1 MLTNK
6 TVVVGVTGGIA
17 AYKAAEV
24 VSRLKKLGANV
35 YCIMTKGAQEFLTP
49 LTLRT
54 LSGNPVIKDM
64 FQEPVKWNVEHVAL
78 ADQADFFLIVPAT
91 ANVIGKIANGIA
103 DDFLTT
109 TVMATKARVI
119 LAPAMNV
126 NMYSNPIVQDNI
138 QKLKELGYFFVGPNE
153 GNLACGYSGKGKMS
167 EPEEIIS
174 YLLGLEKK
182 DLTGKR
188 ILITAGPTREL
199 IDPVRYITNRSSGKM
214 GYALA
219 QCASRRGAMVTLV
232 SGPTN
237 LDKPQGVDF
246 ISVETAQEMFSVIKE
261 IFEQQDII
269 IKSAAVADYRPQN
282 YHPLKIKKSDDD
294 LQIRLERNPDI
305 LSFLGKNKGN
315 KVLVGFAAET
325 NDLKENAQKKLV
337 NKNVDIIVANDVTAH
352 NAGFGSNTNKVTL
365 YYRDGSEKDVPLLTK
380 EKIADI
386 ILSEALKLINK
397 E

>member
-1 MLTNK
+1 MLSNK

-24 VSRLKKLGANV
+24 VSRLKKLGAQV
-35 YCIMTKGAQEFLTP
+35 HCIMTEGAQAFLTP

-54 LSGNPVIKDM
+54 LSGNPVMTDM
-64 FQEPVKWNVEHVAL
+64 FKEPVKWNVEHVAI
-78 ADQADFFLIVPAT
+78 ADLADFFLIAPAT
-91 ANVIGKIANGIA
+91 ANIIGKIASGIA

-109 TVMATKARVI
+109 AVMATKGKVI

-126 NMYSNPIVQDNI
+126 NMYNNPIVQSNI
-138 QKLKELGYFFVGPNE
+138 QKLKQLGYFFIGPDE
-153 GNLACGYSGKGKMS
+153 GNLACGYSGKGRMK
-167 EPEEIIS
+167 EPEEIVDF
-174 YLLGLEKK
+174 LLRLEKK
-182 DLTGKR
+182 DLSGKN
-188 ILITAGPTREL
+188 ILITAGPTREP

-219 QCASRRGAMVTLV
+219 QCAQRRGARVTLV

-246 ISVETAQEMFSVIKE
+246 ISVETAEQMFNVVKE
-261 IFEQQDII
+261 LFEKHDII
-269 IKSAAVADYRPQN
+269 IKSAAVADYRPQS
-282 YHPLKIKKSDDD
+282 YSSLKIKKSETDM
-294 LQIRLERNPDI
+294 QIKLERNPDI

-315 KVLVGFAAET
+315 RILVGFAAET
-325 NDLKENAQKKLV
+325 NDLKENAQKKLL
-337 NKNVDIIVANDVTAH
+337 NKNVDLIVANDVTAQG
-352 NAGFGSNTNKVTL
+352 AGFESDTNKVTL
-365 YYRDGSEKDVPLLTK
+365 YFKDGAEKDIPLLTK

-386 ILSEALKLINK
+386 ILDEVLMLNNK

>member
-78 ADQADFFLIVPAT
+78 ADQADFFLIAPAT
-91 ANVIGKIANGIA
+91 ANIIGKIASGIA

-109 TVMATKARVI
+109 AVMATKARVI

-126 NMYSNPIVQDNI
+126 NMYNNPIVQENI
-138 QKLKELGYFFVGPNE
+138 RKLKELDYLFVGPNE

-167 EPEEIIS
+167 EPEEIIGF
-174 YLLGLEKK
+174 LLELEKK

-188 ILITAGPTREL
+188 ILITAGPTREP

-219 QCASRRGAMVTLV
+219 QCAFRRGAKVTLV

-246 ISVETAQEMFSVIKE
+246 IPVETAQEMFSVIKN
-261 IFEQQDII
+261 IFDQQDII
-269 IKSAAVADYRPQN
+269 IKTAAVADYRPQN

-294 LQIRLERNPDI
+294 MQIRLERNPDI

-325 NDLKENAQKKLV
+325 NDLKENAQKKLI
-337 NKNVDIIVANDVTAH
+337 NKNVDLIVANDVTAH
-352 NAGFGSNTNKVTL
+352 NAGFGSDTNKVTL
-365 YYRDGSEKDVPLLTK
+365 YYRNGSEKDIPLLTK

-386 ILSEALKLINK
+386 ILNEALMLINK